1 FPVISDSIRQ
11 QALPAYSQHI
21 SVESTQFSNQG
32 TMAGAALVKD
42 AMYNGSL
49 LIRLLQ
55 G

>member
-1 FPVISDSIRQ
+1 
-11 QALPAYSQHI
+11 
-21 SVESTQFSNQG
+21 
-32 TMAGAALVKD
+32 MAGAALVKD

>member
-1 FPVISDSIRQ
+1 
-11 QALPAYSQHI
+11 
-21 SVESTQFSNQG
+21 
-32 TMAGAALVKD
+32 GAALVKD

>member
-1 FPVISDSIRQ
+1 
-11 QALPAYSQHI
+11 
-21 SVESTQFSNQG
+21 
-32 TMAGAALVKD
+32 AALVKD

>member
-1 FPVISDSIRQ
+1 
-11 QALPAYSQHI
+11 
-21 SVESTQFSNQG
+21 
-32 TMAGAALVKD
+32 AGAALVKD

>member
-1 FPVISDSIRQ
+1 F
-11 QALPAYSQHI
+11 
-21 SVESTQFSNQG
+21 TNQG

-42 AMYNGSL
+42 ALYTGSL

>member
-1 FPVISDSIRQ
+1 
-11 QALPAYSQHI
+11 
-21 SVESTQFSNQG
+21 